1 MSHWII
7 HSSGLLTTLI
17 NSYS

>member
-17 NSYS
+17 NSDS

>member
-1 MSHWII
+1 MSHWFI

-17 NSYS
+17 NSDS